1 MESLPLDCT
10 GVPGSNESL
19 SEKRVLTVFG
29 TRPEAIK
36 LAPVIAELRSHAPL
50 IRVINVVSGQHRELL
65 RPFIELFGLQVNYD
79 LAVMQPDQTVGQT
92 CSRILQSLDPI
103 LEREQPDLVLVQG
116 DTTTVLAGALAAF
129 YRHIPVGH
137 VEAGMRSGDPGSP
150 FPEEMN
156 RRLVTRLA
164 TFHFAATEGNRAALL
179 AEGVPDSQIFLT
191 GNPVVQALRD
201 LLLARPAPAVNAAAI
216 LDATALYKRI
226 VLTTHRRESFG
237 ATLEANLKV
246 IRSFVEQHDDVAVI
260 FPVHMNPH
268 VAGPARSI
276 LGGHQ
281 RIHLTEPLPY
291 EDFVVLLSQSWL
303 IVSDSGGVQEEAPSL
318 GKPVLVIRENT
329 ERPEAIAAGVARLTG
344 GDPQMLAR
352 MLEEAHQD
360 GRWVQQVRAGK
371 NPFGSEDSGRR
382 IADAVAGILSR
393 NGDHPLPLEP
403 ALREGRA

>member
-1 MESLPLDCT
+1 
-10 GVPGSNESL
+10 L

-36 LAPVIAELRSHAPL
+36 LAPVISELRAHAPH

-65 RPFIELFGLQVNYD
+65 RPFIELFGLRVDYD

-116 DTTTVLAGALAAF
+116 DTTTVVAGALAAF
-129 YRHIPVGH
+129 YRHIAVGH
-137 VEAGMRSGDPGSP
+137 VEAGMRSGDPCSP

-201 LLLARPAPAVNAAAI
+201 LLLARPAPAGNAAAI
-216 LDATALYKRI
+216 LDATAPFKRI

-260 FPVHMNPH
+260 FPVHLNPR
-268 VAGPARSI
+268 VAGPARTI
-276 LGGHQ
+276 LGGHP

-318 GKPVLVIRENT
+318 GRPVLVIRENT

-344 GDPQMLAR
+344 GDPHTLAR

-360 GRWVQQVRAGK
+360 GRWVQQVRAVK

-382 IADAVAGILSR
+382 IADAVAHILRS
-393 NGDHPLPLEP
+393 NGNQTLPTESAVHEL
-403 ALREGRA
+403 AQ